1 MRDKFTTAAEAMSE
15 VRDGALVAFN
25 FWGPGTPLHLMR
37 ALQERGVKDLTICTN
52 NYTLRADILREQ
64 GAVDAAILLPQTKKI
79 IVAFSGVQQEDSS
92 ASVEIARRVQE
103 GTLEIENV
111 SHGLFIERI
120 EAGAMHL
127 GGIYSP
133 IGIGTSLEVGKE
145 KRVINGVEYL
155 FQEPIVPDLG
165 LINAAKADKLG
176 NLVCHGTARAAN
188 PIIAMASRYTI
199 AEVFEVVE
207 PGELDPDAI
216 VIPAAFVDRI
226 VRIPDDDPYG
236 KEQRVEQTL
245 HSVKY
250 RLQKMAEAEAEAEAA
265 RGGRA

>member
-1 MRDKFTTAAEAMSE
+1 MRDKVVTAAEALAE

-52 NYTLRADILREQ
+52 NYTLRADVLREQ
-64 GAVDAAILLPQTKKI
+64 GAVDAAILLPQTRKI

-111 SHGLFIERI
+111 SHGLFIERLH
-120 EAGAMHL
+120 AGAMHL

-133 IGIGTSLEVGKE
+133 IGIGTSLENGKE

-165 LINAAKADKLG
+165 LINAAKADTLG

-188 PIIAMASRYTI
+188 PVIAMASRYTV

-207 PGELDPDAI
+207 PGGLDPDTI
-216 VIPAAFVDRI
+216 VIPASFVDRI
-226 VRIPDDDPYG
+226 VRIPDDDPYSR
-236 KEQRVEQTL
+236 ERRVEQTL
-245 HSVKY
+245 RSVKY
-250 RLQKMAEAEAEAEAA
+250 RLEKMAEAEAEAAQ
-265 RGGRA
+265 GGGA